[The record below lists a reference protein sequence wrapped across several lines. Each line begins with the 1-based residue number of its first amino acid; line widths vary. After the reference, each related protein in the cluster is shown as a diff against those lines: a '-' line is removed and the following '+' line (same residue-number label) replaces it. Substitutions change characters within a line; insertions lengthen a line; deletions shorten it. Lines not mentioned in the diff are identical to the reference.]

1 MKKIDYYI
9 IKKFLGTFFFAI
21 SLIIIIVIIF
31 DVSEKVDD
39 FIEKKAPLTEIIFV
53 YYLNF
58 IPYFVNLF
66 SPLFTF
72 IAVIFFTSKMAY
84 NSEIVAILSS
94 GVSFKRLLRPYFL
107 ASLFLAI
114 MSFILA
120 NFIIPPANATRLEF
134 EKRYLKNF
142 RQFTD
147 RNAHIQISEG
157 TYIYMESF
165 DNAKKIGYRF
175 TLEKINSNG
184 LSYKLTADQ
193 INWDS
198 LKTSW
203 HIINYTKRTFFGLK
217 ESYVTG
223 KQIDTTLNLKPSD
236 FSKQLDNLE
245 TMNYMQ
251 IREFIKEEEL
261 KGSDNIPFYEVEKHK
276 RIAFPF
282 ATVVLTLIGVSL
294 SSRKLRGGIG
304 MHLGVGITIS
314 FTFILFMQISTTFS
328 TYSNLPS
335 FIGVWIPN
343 VIFTVLGLYL
353 LKVAPK

>member
-175 TLEKINSNG
+175 TLEKIN
-184 LSYKLTADQ
+184 
-193 INWDS
+193 
-198 LKTSW
+198 
-203 HIINYTKRTFFGLK
+203 
-217 ESYVTG
+217 
-223 KQIDTTLNLKPSD
+223 
-236 FSKQLDNLE
+236 
-245 TMNYMQ
+245 
-251 IREFIKEEEL
+251 
-261 KGSDNIPFYEVEKHK
+261 
-276 RIAFPF
+276 
-282 ATVVLTLIGVSL
+282 
-294 SSRKLRGGIG
+294 
-304 MHLGVGITIS
+304 
-314 FTFILFMQISTTFS
+314 ILC
-328 TYSNLPS
+328 
-335 FIGVWIPN
+335 
-343 VIFTVLGLYL
+343 
-353 LKVAPK
+353 